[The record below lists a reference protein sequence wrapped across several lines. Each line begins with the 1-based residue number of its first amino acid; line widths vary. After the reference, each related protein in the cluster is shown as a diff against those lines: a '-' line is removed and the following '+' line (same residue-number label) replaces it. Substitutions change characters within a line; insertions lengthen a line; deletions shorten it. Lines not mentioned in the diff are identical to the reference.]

1 MALPN
6 SAADPREGGKPA
18 YIAADCPT
26 CNTKL
31 VLLDHIEHPSIP
43 EDQIWHMMNGPA
55 RSARTASGS
64 TGRKALTKRSR
75 DEERTALQSHPGVGH
90 RGE

>member
-31 VLLDHIEHPSIP
+31 VLLDHIEHPTMP
-43 EDQIWHMMNGPA
+43 EDQIWH
-55 RSARTASGS
+55 
-64 TGRKALTKRSR
+64 
-75 DEERTALQSHPGVGH
+75 DEWTCPKCQDGIWLDWPEGYEKEQG
-90 RGE
+90 